1 MSMEY
6 SKCDMIRK
14 EVLFNSS
21 IIYIDHV
28 GAVIVV

>member
-1 MSMEY
+1 MSMKD

-14 EVLFNSS
+14 EMLSSCS